1 MKWVQISPGYQ
12 KLVPDDDPRP
22 ELKRN
27 PKRESLGVGIMLG
40 RGVKSFD
47 YYTPGG
53 KKHTI
58 SNAHY
63 KDILSRKMS
72 KDGLVTR
79 DRI

>member
-1 MKWVQISPGYQ
+1 METSPGRQ

-22 ELKRN
+22 ELKRS
-27 PKRESLGVGIMLG
+27 PRRESLGVGIMLG
-40 RGVKSFD
+40 RGVKRFD
-47 YYTPGG
+47 FYPPGG

-63 KDILSRKMS
+63 KDILSRKIS